1 MFCLTVGA
9 GEERNEVGKNDGWI
23 TFVGFF
29 DGRLVGDTEVDSC
42 GLPVGLEDDT
52 GGCVAFTDGFREV
65 EVEFEVVGFGETFS
79 VGCLEGL
86 FDGFEVE
93 VDGFS
98 EAVSDGCSEIV
109 IEGRK
114 VEVGCIEGD
123 GLGAGDSVGMLE
135 GGAVGLRVG
144 GRVGDLVGRNEGLGV
159 VGTVGRGEM
168 VGTSVD
174 GRGTLVLM
182 GYFVS
187 WFCS

>member
-9 GEERNEVGKNDGWI
+9 SDERNEVGKNDGWI

-29 DGRLVGDTEVDSC
+29 DGRLVGDTEVDS
-42 GLPVGLEDDT
+42 GERPVGLEDDA
-52 GGCVAFTDGFREV
+52 GVCVAFRDGFCEV
-65 EVEFEVVGFGETFS
+65 DVEFEVVGFGETFS
-79 VGCLEGL
+79 VGFLVGL

-93 VDGFS
+93 VDG
-98 EAVSDGCSEIV
+98 CSEIE

-174 GRGTLVLM
+174 GWGTLVLM